1 MKVWGKRL
9 ILGLLIGLI
18 GVLASVAQPG
28 SDLEENFG
36 LSWLFQLRGPL
47 PAPAEVIIVAIDKVS
62 SLHLGLPTLPGL
74 WPRNLHA
81 RLIEK
86 LSKAGARVIAFD
98 LRFDAPGKV
107 PEYDVDLA
115 HAMSK
120 AGNVVVVERLDREE
134 YSFTDDGSPAYPGG
148 LVETPVLPIHIIA
161 EAAVA
166 HTSFPLPRA
175 SRVNDYWMFRTNAG
189 DAPTLPV
196 VILQLVAM
204 HAYDDFVRLLG
215 KAHPSQAAQL
225 PIDAKDA
232 KATGIED
239 LMLALRG
246 IFISDPNIARH
257 MLAELSRDSVI
268 DQGKKQL
275 VRSLI
280 NLYGSPG
287 MRYLNFYGPPRT
299 VKTIPYYQALQL
311 FEGETATSLAADF
324 KDKVVFVGFS
334 AATQSEQDRIRD
346 DYHTVF
352 SQPDGLYISGVEIAA
367 TAFANLLEDRSVR
380 PLTSESSLALIFL
393 WGFGIA
399 LGYAALPHRGLAKLA
414 LGLACLSISLVLA
427 YIFIAYYQFRESGI
441 WFPLVVP
448 LFIQVPLALAGAL
461 SLYYHGS
468 RQEYK
473 ALKAACG
480 VFLPERILS
489 ELTKRADSVDSHSQL
504 VYGTCLATDA
514 EMYTSLA
521 ENMDPAG
528 LRILMNQYYETMFVP
543 VSEHKGIV
551 SDVVGDAMLAI
562 WAASAE
568 DEFLRKNACLASLDI
583 IDAVSRFNQVE
594 GRPRLPTRIGL
605 HSGEMFLGTIG
616 ALNHYEYRAV
626 GDMVN
631 TTNRIQGLN
640 KYLGTHLL
648 ASDKVVEGLDDFLTR
663 PMGAF
668 LLAGKTSS
676 VYIVELMARKEDA
689 SREQIW
695 LCEIFAYAMR
705 SYELQE
711 WPGGCHNFSEILRAF
726 PDDGPARFYLKR
738 CQDYR
743 EMAPVGPWDASIRI
757 DGK

>member
-1 MKVWGKRL
+1 MSVWGNR
-9 ILGLLIGLI
+9 IVLGILIGSI
-18 GVLASVAQPG
+18 GVLASATSSG

-36 LSWLFQLRGPL
+36 LSWLFQLRGPI
-47 PAPAEVIIVAIDKVS
+47 PAPPEVIIVAIDKVS
-62 SLHLGLPTLPGL
+62 SLHLGLPDLPSL

-81 RLIEK
+81 HLIEK
-86 LSKAGARVIAFD
+86 LSKAGAQVIAFD

-107 PEYDVDLA
+107 PEYDVELA
-115 HAMSK
+115 NAMSK
-120 AGNVVVVERLDREE
+120 AGNVVIVERLDREE
-134 YSFTDDGSPAYPGG
+134 YSFTHDGSPAHSGG
-148 LVETPVLPIHIIA
+148 LVEKPALPLNIIA

-196 VILQLVAM
+196 VVLQLVAM

-215 KAHPSQAAQL
+215 KAYPLQAAQL
-225 PIDAKDA
+225 PMDA
-232 KATGIED
+232 KAMGVED
-239 LMLALRG
+239 LMLTLRS
-246 IFISDPNIARH
+246 IFISEPNIARH
-257 MLAELSRDSVI
+257 MLTELSRDSVI
-268 DQGKKQL
+268 DQRKKQII
-275 VRSLI
+275 RSLI

-299 VKTIPYYQALQL
+299 LPTIPYYRILQL
-311 FEGETATSLAADF
+311 FEGETATSLATDF
-324 KDKVVFVGFS
+324 RNKVVFVGFS

-367 TAFANLLEDRSVR
+367 TAFANLLEERSIR
-380 PLTSESSLALIFL
+380 PLTSESSLGLIFL

-399 LGYAALPHRGLAKLA
+399 LGYAALPHRSLAKLTF
-414 LGLACLSISLVLA
+414 GLACLSTSLVLA
-427 YIFIAYYQFRESGI
+427 YISLAYYQFAESGI
-441 WFPLVVP
+441 WFPLVVT

-461 SLYYHGS
+461 SLNYHDS

-480 VFLPERILS
+480 VFLPERILT
-489 ELTKRADSVDSHSQL
+489 ELAKRADSVDSHSQL

-521 ENMDPAG
+521 ENMNPAQ
-528 LRILMNQYYETMFVP
+528 LRILMNEYYETMFVP
-543 VSEHKGIV
+543 VSQRKGIV

-568 DEFLRKNACLASLDI
+568 DQFLRKNACLASLDI
-583 IDAVSRFNQVE
+583 IDAVNRFNQVE

-605 HSGEMFLGTIG
+605 HSGEMVLGAVG

-676 VYIVELMARKEDA
+676 VYIVELMTRKQDA
-689 SREQIW
+689 SIEQIW

-705 SYELQE
+705 LYELRE
-711 WPGGCHNFSEILRAF
+711 WPGGCHNFSEILKAF
-726 PDDGPARFYLKR
+726 PDDGPAQFYLKR

-743 EMAPVGPWDASIRI
+743 EIAPVGPWDASIRI